1 MTPTSAPISAPPRP
15 LLHVVQRENV
25 APTPWRNGG
34 GTTQELLAWPQ
45 SDGWQVRVS
54 VARIDRDGPFS
65 AFPGVRRWFTVLEGA
80 GVALVWPERTR
91 RLTRGDEG
99 VTFDG
104 AEAPDCQLL
113 HGATTDLNVMW
124 DARLPVHGVQRVVPG
139 MPWNSAAQ
147 FRALYVDAA
156 CILQVGSGAEAE
168 VLALPRGTLVWRDCA
183 SADAWCVRSAEPL
196 RAWWIWASPV
206 AL

>member
-1 MTPTSAPISAPPRP
+1 
-15 LLHVVQRENV
+15 VQRENV

-104 AEAPDCQLL
+104 ADAPDCQLL

-124 DARLPVHGVQRVVPG
+124 DARLSVQGVQRVVPG
-139 MPWNSAAQ
+139 MSWNSAAQ

-156 CILQVGSGAEAE
+156 CTLQIGSGADAE
-168 VLALPRGTLVWRDCA
+168 VMALPRGTLVWRDHA
-183 SADAWCVRSAEPL
+183 KADAWCVRSTEPL

-206 AL
+206 EL